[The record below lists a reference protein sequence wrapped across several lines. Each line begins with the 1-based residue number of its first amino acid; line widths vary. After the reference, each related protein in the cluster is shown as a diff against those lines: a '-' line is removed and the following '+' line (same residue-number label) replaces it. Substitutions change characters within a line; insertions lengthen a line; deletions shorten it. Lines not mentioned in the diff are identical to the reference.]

1 MASEPI
7 MKGKAQYVNLLNKVA
22 CFVKNKIM
30 ITILTVADL
39 NLSIQGVQLYLVF
52 PFSKG
57 SLPE

>member
-22 CFVKNKIM
+22 CFVKKMM

-39 NLSIQGVQLYLVF
+39 NLSVQGVQLYLVF
-52 PFSKG
+52 PFSNG
-57 SLPE
+57 SLPK